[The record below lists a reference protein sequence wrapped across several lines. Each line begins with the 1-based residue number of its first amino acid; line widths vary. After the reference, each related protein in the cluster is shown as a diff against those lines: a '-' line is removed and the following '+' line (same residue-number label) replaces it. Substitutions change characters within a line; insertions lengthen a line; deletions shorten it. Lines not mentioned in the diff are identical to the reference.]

1 MIMITI
7 SPYFT
12 FNGNCREA
20 MTFYQGCFGGILN
33 FQSIADAPSSNELPQ
48 KMKDCILQAS
58 LISEKL
64 VLTATDLMDDEH
76 LIKGNSLSILLNF
89 DKEEDIKACYQKLS
103 EGGQN
108 GHPLKLNFWGG
119 WFGTVTDK
127 YGNNWLLSLNK

>member
-1 MIMITI
+1 MITI

-33 FQSIADAPSSNELPQ
+33 FQSIADVPSSKEFPE
-48 KMKDCILQAS
+48 KIKACILQAS

-64 VLTATDLMDDEH
+64 VLMATDLVTDEH
-76 LIKGNSLSILLNF
+76 LIKGNSVSILLNF
-89 DKEEDIKACYQKLS
+89 DKEADIKECYQKLS

-108 GHPLKLNFWGG
+108 SHPLELNFWGVL
-119 WFGTVTDK
+119 FGTVRDK
-127 YGNNWLLSLNK
+127 YGNYWLLSLKK